1 MNTPL
6 PDLLNDRRA
15 GVLLHPTSL
24 PGNRRQGRLG
34 STARAFVDFLHSTG
48 FSVWQMLP
56 LGPTHE
62 DRSPYQCLSV
72 HAGNVEL
79 ISLEDVAGTGWLD
92 PAQVPEE
99 FDTMTGAALLQ
110 QACGGFKAAATPEQ
124 KAAFTVFRENQSDW
138 LDDYALYQAIRQ
150 VHDQAAWPNWPAVL
164 RDRDATALAEFSEQ
178 HAGLIEQACFEQYLF
193 FMQWQALHDYA
204 HSQQVLLFGDI
215 PIFVAHD
222 SADVWA
228 HRGLFSVD
236 ATGTLEVVA
245 GVPPDYFSATGQ
257 RWGNPLYRW
266 DSLQA
271 DDFEWWIQRFRTQ
284 LALFDIVRLDHFRGF
299 EKYWEIPATAETAI
313 EGRWIEAPGAD
324 LFTRLQQVFGQL
336 PLVAEDLGL
345 ITPEVDAL
353 REAFGLPG
361 MKILQ
366 FAFGSGPD
374 NPYLPHNHSASA
386 VVYTGTH
393 DNDTTLGWYQGL
405 DDANRQAV
413 LDYLGHPSEPMPWP
427 LIRSALASV
436 ARLAIIPLQDLLE
449 LDSEQ
454 RMNTPG
460 VHGDNWGWRFTMD
473 QIPEGLADRLRH
485 LAEIYGRTVNH

>member
-1 MNTPL
+1 MSDSL
-6 PDLLNDRRA
+6 KDRRA

-24 PGNRRQGRLG
+24 PGHCRQGRLG
-34 STARAFVDFLHSTG
+34 STARAFVDFLHSAG

-79 ISLEDVAGTGWLD
+79 ISLEDVAAAGWLD
-92 PAQVPEE
+92 QTLIPEE
-99 FDTMTGAALLQ
+99 FDATSCTALLQ
-110 QACGGFKAAATPEQ
+110 QARAGFETAATAEQ
-124 KAAFTVFRENQSDW
+124 KAAFKTFRENHSEW
-138 LDDYALYQAIRQ
+138 LGDYALYRAIRQ
-150 VHDQAAWPNWPAVL
+150 VHDHATWLDWPAAL

-178 HAGLIEQACFEQYLF
+178 HAELIEQACFEQHLF
-193 FMQWQALHDYA
+193 FMQWHALRDYA

-228 HRGLFSVD
+228 NRGLFSVD
-236 ATGTLEVVA
+236 ASGALEVVA

-271 DDFEWWIQRFRTQ
+271 DNFEWWIQRFRTQ
-284 LALFDIVRLDHFRGF
+284 LELFDIVRLDHFRGF

-313 EGRWIEAPGAD
+313 EGHWIEAPGEA
-324 LFTRLQQVFGQL
+324 LFSRLQQVFGKL

-366 FAFGSGPD
+366 FAFGSGSD
-374 NPYLPHNHSASA
+374 NPYLPHNHTASA

-393 DNDTTLGWYQGL
+393 DNDTTLGWYQGM
-405 DDANRQAV
+405 DAAQQQAV
-413 LDYLGHPSEPMPWP
+413 LDYLGHPAEPMPWP
-427 LIRSALASV
+427 LIRAALASV
-436 ARLAIIPLQDLLE
+436 AGLAIIPLQDLLE

-460 VHGDNWGWRFTMD
+460 VHGDNWGWRFTTE
-473 QIPEGLADRLRH
+473 QIPEGLAARLRH
-485 LAEIYGRTVNH
+485 LVEMYGRAVSQ

>member
-1 MNTPL
+1 
-6 PDLLNDRRA
+6 
-15 GVLLHPTSL
+15 
-24 PGNRRQGRLG
+24 
-34 STARAFVDFLHSTG
+34 
-48 FSVWQMLP
+48 
-56 LGPTHE
+56 
-62 DRSPYQCLSV
+62 
-72 HAGNVEL
+72 VEL
-79 ISLEDVAGTGWLD
+79 ISLEDVAGAGWLD
-92 PAQVPEE
+92 PAQIPEE
-99 FDTMTGAALLQ
+99 FD
-110 QACGGFKAAATPEQ
+110 AAAGAVLLRQARASFEATATEEQ
-124 KAAFTVFRENQSDW
+124 KAAFTAFNDSHSEW

-150 VHDQAAWPNWPAVL
+150 AHGETSWLEWPTAL
-164 RDRDATALAEFSEQ
+164 RDRDATALVEFSRQ

-193 FMQWQALHDYA
+193 FTQWQALRDYA

-236 ATGTLEVVA
+236 AGGALEVVA

-299 EKYWEIPATAETAI
+299 EKYWEIPAAAETAVD
-313 EGRWIEAPGAD
+313 GHWVEAPGAA
-324 LFTRLQQVFGQL
+324 LFTRLQQVFGTL

-353 REAFGLPG
+353 RDAFGFPG

-366 FAFGSGPD
+366 FAFDGGPG
-374 NPYLPHNHSASA
+374 NPYLPHNHTASA

-393 DNDTTLGWYQGL
+393 DNDTTLGWFQGL
-405 DDANRQAV
+405 DDGLKQVV
-413 LDYLGHPSEPMPWP
+413 LDYLGQPSEPMPWA
-427 LIRSALASV
+427 LIRAALASV
-436 ARLAIIPLQDLLE
+436 AGLAIMPLQDLLE

-460 VHGDNWGWRFTMD
+460 VHGDNWSWRFTAG
-473 QIPEGLADRLRH
+473 QIPEGLAVRVRH
-485 LAEIYGRTVNH
+485 LVEMYGRAVR